1 MESKNIEKSSVQK
14 HFGDNPPKGKLFVI
28 TGPSGVGKGTILERF
43 FHDNKNIIYSISQT
57 TRKPRPG
64 EVHGVNYF
72 FVSHEDFEKSIQNDE
87 LLEWA
92 KYSDN
97 YYGTK
102 KDFVLKALEKG
113 ADVLLEIE
121 TKGAKKI
128 TEKFPDCITV
138 FFTPPNLDELEKRL
152 RGRKTED
159 EASIQKRLKIVKEE
173 LELST
178 IYKYTIENDEV
189 ENALNKLQAVYDFEK
204 RTKNEAQSEDSTC
217 ETSESEAASE

>member
-1 MESKNIEKSSVQK
+1 MESKNTEKLLDQK
-14 HFGDNPPKGKLFVI
+14 PEKMPPVGKLFVI

-43 FHDNKNIIYSISQT
+43 FEDNKNIIYSISQT

-72 FVSHEDFEKSIQNDE
+72 FVSKEEFEKSIENDE

-102 KDFVLKALEKG
+102 KAFVLKALQKG

-121 TKGAKKI
+121 TKGAQKI
-128 TEKFPDCITV
+128 MEKFPDCITV

-159 EASIQKRLKIVKEE
+159 EASIKKRMDTVKEE

-189 ENALNKLQAVYDFEK
+189 ENALSKLQAVYDYEK
-204 RTKNEAQSEDSTC
+204 RPENEMQGEYCTENEA
-217 ETSESEAASE
+217 ESEAGRE

>member
-1 MESKNIEKSSVQK
+1 MESKNIENFSTEKTDGK
-14 HFGDNPPKGKLFVI
+14 TPKGKLFVI

-72 FVSHEDFEKSIQNDE
+72 FVSKEEFEKSIENDE

-102 KDFVLKALEKG
+102 KDFVLKALDKG

-121 TKGAKKI
+121 TKGAQKI
-128 TEKFPDCITV
+128 MGKFPDCITV

-159 EASIQKRLKIVKEE
+159 EEIIKKRMDTVKEE

-189 ENALNKLQAVYDFEK
+189 ENALCKLQAVYDYEK
-204 RTKNEAQSEDSTC
+204 RAENSSEKEVEPVTN
-217 ETSESEAASE
+217 SESEAQRG

>member
-1 MESKNIEKSSVQK
+1 MEIKKS
-14 HFGDNPPKGKLFVI
+14 GKLFVI
-28 TGPSGVGKGTILERF
+28 TGPSGVGKGTILEKF
-43 FHDNKNIIYSISQT
+43 FHNNKNIIYSISQT

-72 FVSHEDFEKSIQNDE
+72 FVSKEEFEKSIQNDE

-102 KDFVLKALEKG
+102 KDFVLKALQKG

-121 TKGAKKI
+121 TKGARKI
-128 TEKFPDCITV
+128 MEKFPGCITV

-159 EASIQKRLKIVKEE
+159 EESIKKRMDIVKEE

-189 ENALNKLQAVYDFEK
+189 ENALLKLQAVYDYEK
-204 RTKNEAQSEDSTC
+204 RSENASIGDDTQDVEA
-217 ETSESEAASE
+217 ESEARRG

>member
-1 MESKNIEKSSVQK
+1 MESKKSGKPSTDKSSS
-14 HFGDNPPKGKLFVI
+14 GKLFVI
-28 TGPSGVGKGTILERF
+28 TGPSGVGKGTILEKF
-43 FHDNKNIIYSISQT
+43 FQNNKNIIYSISQT

-72 FVSHEDFEKSIQNDE
+72 FVSHEEFENSIENDE

-102 KDFVLKALEKG
+102 KEFVLKALQKG

-121 TKGAKKI
+121 TNGAKKI
-128 TEKFPDCITV
+128 MEKFPDCITV
-138 FFTPPNLDELEKRL
+138 FFMPQDLDELEKRL

-159 EASIQKRLKIVKEE
+159 EATIQKRLNAVKEE
-173 LELST
+173 LESST
-178 IYKYTIENDEV
+178 IYKYSIVNDEID
-189 ENALNKLQAVYDFEK
+189 NALNKLQAVYDYEK
-204 RTKNEAQSEDSTC
+204 NQKNELMDGNTNQDKA
-217 ETSESEAASE
+217 ESGAECG

>member
-1 MESKNIEKSSVQK
+1 MESKNIENFSDENSAAKAPKS
-14 HFGDNPPKGKLFVI
+14 GKLFVI

-43 FHDNKNIIYSISQT
+43 FQDNKNIIYSISQT

-72 FVSHEDFEKSIQNDE
+72 FVSKEEFEKSIQNDE

-102 KDFVLKALEKG
+102 KDFVLKALQKG
-113 ADVLLEIE
+113 VDVLLEIE
-121 TKGAKKI
+121 TQGAQKI
-128 TEKFPDCITV
+128 MQKFPDCITV

-159 EASIQKRLKIVKEE
+159 EESIKKRLEIVKEE

-178 IYKYTIENDEV
+178 IYKYTIENDEI
-189 ENALNKLQAVYDFEK
+189 ENALSKLQAVYDYEK
-204 RTKNEAQSEDSTC
+204 RAKNGSED
-217 ETSESEAASE
+217 ENIGLDNAESEANRG

>member
-1 MESKNIEKSSVQK
+1 M
-14 HFGDNPPKGKLFVI
+14 PPVGKLFVI

-43 FHDNKNIIYSISQT
+43 FEDNKNIIYSISQT

-72 FVSHEDFEKSIQNDE
+72 FVSKEEFEKSIENDE

-102 KDFVLKALEKG
+102 KAFVLKALQKG

-121 TKGAKKI
+121 TKGAQKI
-128 TEKFPDCITV
+128 MEKFPDCITV

-159 EASIQKRLKIVKEE
+159 EASIKKRMDTVKEE

-189 ENALNKLQAVYDFEK
+189 ENALSKLQAVYDYEK
-204 RTKNEAQSEDSTC
+204 RPENEMQGEYCTENEA
-217 ETSESEAASE
+217 ESEAGRE

>member
-1 MESKNIEKSSVQK
+1 MKDGLKNLNHLFLYWGLVYNLQMENKKI
-14 HFGDNPPKGKLFVI
+14 GKLFVI
-28 TGPSGVGKGTILERF
+28 TGPSGVGKGTILEKF
-43 FHDNKNIIYSISQT
+43 FQNNKNIIYSISQT

-64 EVHGVNYF
+64 EVNGVNYF
-72 FVSHEDFEKSIQNDE
+72 FVNHEDFENSIKNDE
-87 LLEWA
+87 LLEWT

-102 KDFVLKALEKG
+102 KDFVLKALQKG

-121 TKGAKKI
+121 TKGAQKI
-128 TEKFPDCITV
+128 MEKFPDCITI

-159 EASIQKRLKIVKEE
+159 EASIQKRLTIVREE
-173 LELST
+173 LELSS

-189 ENALNKLQAVYDFEK
+189 ENALSKLQAVYDFEK
-204 RTKNEAQSEDSTC
+204 LPENTIASGVQNE
-217 ETSESEAASE
+217 

>member
-1 MESKNIEKSSVQK
+1 MENKN
-14 HFGDNPPKGKLFVI
+14 GKLFII
-28 TGPSGVGKGTILERF
+28 TGPSGVGKGTILKKF
-43 FHDNKNIIYSISQT
+43 FENNHNIIYSISET

-72 FVSHEDFEKSIQNDE
+72 FVEKEDFEKSIENDE
-87 LLEWA
+87 FLEWA

-102 KDFVLKALEKG
+102 KNFVLKALSQG

-121 TKGAKKI
+121 TQGAKKI
-128 TEKFPDCITV
+128 MEKFPDCITI

-159 EASIQKRLKIVKEE
+159 EEAIQKRLHQVKQE
-173 LELST
+173 LTLAPL
-178 IYKYTIENDEV
+178 YKYSIENDKIED
-189 ENALNKLQAVYDFEK
+189 ALEKLQAVYNKEK
-204 RTKNEAQSEDSTC
+204 NIQILKKDGK
-217 ETSESEAASE
+217 

>member
-1 MESKNIEKSSVQK
+1 MENKN
-14 HFGDNPPKGKLFVI
+14 GKLFII
-28 TGPSGVGKGTILERF
+28 TGPSGVGKGTILKKF
-43 FHDNKNIIYSISQT
+43 FESNHNIVYSISET

-72 FVSHEDFEKSIQNDE
+72 FVEKEDFEKSIKNDE
-87 LLEWA
+87 FLEWA

-102 KDFVLKALEKG
+102 KNFVLKALSQG

-121 TKGAKKI
+121 TQGAKKI
-128 TEKFPDCITV
+128 MEKFPDCITI

-159 EASIQKRLKIVKEE
+159 EEAIQKRLHQVKQE
-173 LELST
+173 LTLAPL
-178 IYKYTIENDEV
+178 YKYSIENDKIED
-189 ENALNKLQAVYDFEK
+189 ALEKLQAVYNKEK
-204 RTKNEAQSEDSTC
+204 DIQILKQDGK
-217 ETSESEAASE
+217 